1 MNVEYNTSYI
11 RTVSNK
17 LDKKRRAKLRIL
29 RYNKMLIRTLQL
41 TVKNLVHINN
51 DTVIVDATLHAL
63 TITTIS
69 YRGNQAN
76 MPGYNEVPK
85 YPS

>member
-1 MNVEYNTSYI
+1 
-11 RTVSNK
+11 
-17 LDKKRRAKLRIL
+17 
-29 RYNKMLIRTLQL
+29 MLIRTLQL
-41 TVKNLVHINN
+41 TVKNLVHTNN

-63 TITTIS
+63 TITMIS

-85 YPS
+85 YPSYSSKPAHEVQSKSVLTLMTDSTNYNK